1 MKKIAGSG
9 SASAS
14 RSISQRH
21 GSADPDPDPDSHQ
34 NVMDPQHCFLIIWPL
49 SSFTVPLVPCQS
61 CTNEKIMFGLGK
73 RPERREII
81 YCKRAILCLVFQNI
95 DPPSPSPPGEC
106 VLPPTKAWGT
116 QGDGGSIFWKTRE
129 IGLPSYS
136 K

>member
-1 MKKIAGSG
+1 MKKKTGSG
-9 SASAS
+9 SDSTS
-14 RSISQRH
+14 GSISQRH

-49 SSFTVPLVPCQS
+49 SSSTVPLVPCQS

-73 RPERREII
+73 RQARREII
-81 YCKRAILCLVFQNI
+81 YCKRAILCLIFQNI
-95 DPPSPSPPGEC
+95 IPLSAWRVCPP
-106 VLPPTKAWGT
+106 PPTKAGGT

>member
-9 SASAS
+9 SASG
-14 RSISQRH
+14 SISQRH

-49 SSFTVPLVPCQS
+49 SSSTVPLVPCQS

-95 DPPSPSPPGEC
+95 DPPVPLSAWRVCPPPQQRRG
-106 VLPPTKAWGT
+106 VHRGMGV
-116 QGDGGSIFWKTRE
+116 QYFGRRE
-129 IGLPSYS
+129 R
-136 K
+136 

>member
-14 RSISQRH
+14 GSISQTH

-49 SSFTVPLVPCQS
+49 SSSTVPLVPCQS

-81 YCKRAILCLVFQNI
+81 YCKRAILCLVFQI
-95 DPPSPSPPGEC
+95 LTPHPPLCLASVSSPPNKGG
-106 VLPPTKAWGT
+106 VT

-129 IGLPSYS
+129 I
-136 K
+136 